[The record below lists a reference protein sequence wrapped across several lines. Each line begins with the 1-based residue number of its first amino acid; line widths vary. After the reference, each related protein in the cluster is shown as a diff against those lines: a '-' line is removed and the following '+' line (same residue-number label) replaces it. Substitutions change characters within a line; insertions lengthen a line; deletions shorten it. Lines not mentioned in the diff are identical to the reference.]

1 MRKRDIEK
9 QIESFRKYLVTIL
22 GRDVS
27 IKKKLIIL
35 RSDMV
40 QLFLRPSR
48 AHLALIKRDQMITF
62 NTLRNNF
69 SGIYNKLKKHNTTQ
83 FITPFWKNYNAKLE
97 KVFLPYPP
105 FSFLKD
111 PIIRSTMFATRG
123 GKFLREELAFLEKKI
138 SKNELKCLLQEDYV
152 GDPLLSN
159 STYLTSHNNIHNLY
173 HLIRFLDKTKCSLNQ
188 IDTIC
193 EWGGGYG
200 NLAKIFKRLK
210 STPSTYIII
219 DTPLFS
225 CLQWLY
231 LATILG
237 KESVNLLQDPED
249 TIHAEKIN
257 LIPICFLDCHKI
269 SADLFISTWGLSDS
283 SRYSQDYVV
292 THQWFN
298 SKHVLLAYQ
307 RSNKYL
313 PDGDRVGRLAADV
326 GAVIEDIEFLPGHHY
341 AFH

>member
-1 MRKRDIEK
+1 MRKKDMGKRV
-9 QIESFRKYLVTIL
+9 ESFRKYLVMIL
-22 GRDVS
+22 GRNVS

-35 RSDMV
+35 RGDMV

-48 AHLALIKRDQMITF
+48 AHLALIKRDQVITF
-62 NTLRNNF
+62 NALRNNF
-69 SGIYNKLKKHNTTQ
+69 SDIYNKLKKYDIAQ
-83 FITPFWKNYNAKLE
+83 FTMPFWKNYNAKLE
-97 KVFLPYPP
+97 NVFLPYPP
-105 FSFLKD
+105 FLFLKD
-111 PIIRSTMFATRG
+111 PIIRSTMFVTRG
-123 GKFLREELAFLEKKI
+123 GKFLREELTFLEKKI
-138 SKNELKCLLQEDYV
+138 SKKKLKSLLQEDYV

-210 STPSTYIII
+210 STPSTYIIF

-225 CLQWLY
+225 CIQWLY

-237 KESVNLLQDPED
+237 KQSVNLLQNPED

-257 LIPICFLDCHKI
+257 LISICFLDYHKI
-269 SADLFISTWGLSDS
+269 SANLFISTWGLSDS
-283 SRYSQDYVV
+283 SKHSQDYVI
-292 THQWFN
+292 THEWFN
-298 SKHVLLAYQ
+298 SKHILLAYQ
-307 RSNKYL
+307 DSNNNF
-313 PDGDRVGRLAADV
+313 PDADRVGKFAANI

-341 AFH
+341 AFC